1 MAEFRSDHA
10 FLTVWVGNKKIQ
22 FTNGF
27 AQTDDEEIIKAL
39 EQNHRVTRIDKPE
52 EKEEEKNEEAKP
64 KAKSTKKTTKK
75 KAEK

>member
-1 MAEFRSDHA
+1 MAEFHSDHA
-10 FLTVWVGNKKIQ
+10 FLSVWVNGKKIE

-52 EKEEEKNEEAKP
+52 EKKEEAKP

>member
-10 FLTVWVGNKKIQ
+10 FLSVWVNGKKIE

-27 AQTDDEEIIKAL
+27 AQTDDEEIIRAL

-52 EKEEEKNEEAKP
+52 EKKEEAKS

>member
-10 FLTVWVGNKKIQ
+10 FLSVWVNGKKIE

-52 EKEEEKNEEAKP
+52 EKKEEAKP

>member
-10 FLTVWVGNKKIQ
+10 FLTVWVGKKKIQ

-52 EKEEEKNEEAKP
+52 EKKEEAKP

>member
-10 FLTVWVGNKKIQ
+10 FLTVWVDNKKIQ

-39 EQNHRVTRIDKPE
+39 EKNHRVKRIDKPE
-52 EKEEEKNEEAKP
+52 EKKEEAKP

>member
-52 EKEEEKNEEAKP
+52 EKKEEAKP

>member
-10 FLTVWVGNKKIQ
+10 FLSVWVNGKKIE

-52 EKEEEKNEEAKP
+52 EKKEEAKP
-64 KAKSTKKTTKK
+64 KSTKKTTKK

>member
-10 FLTVWVGNKKIQ
+10 FLSVWVNGKKIE

-52 EKEEEKNEEAKP
+52 EKKEEAKP
-64 KAKSTKKTTKK
+64 KAKSPNKTTKK

>member
-10 FLTVWVGNKKIQ
+10 FLSVWVNGKKIE
-22 FTNGF
+22 FFNGF
-27 AQTDDEEIIKAL
+27 AQTEDEEIIKAL
-39 EQNHRVTRIDKPE
+39 EKNHRVKRIDKPE
-52 EKEEEKNEEAKP
+52 VKEEKKEEAKP

>member
-10 FLTVWVGNKKIQ
+10 FLTVWVGGDKKIQ

-64 KAKSTKKTTKK
+64 KATKKTTKK

>member
-10 FLTVWVGNKKIQ
+10 FLSVWVNGKKIE

-39 EQNHRVTRIDKPE
+39 EQNHRVTRIDKSE
-52 EKEEEKNEEAKP
+52 EKKEEAKP

>member
-52 EKEEEKNEEAKP
+52 EKEKNEEAKP
-64 KAKSTKKTTKK
+64 KSTKKTTKK

>member
-1 MAEFRSDHA
+1 MAKFRSDHA
-10 FLTVWVGNKKIQ
+10 FLSVWVNGKKIE

-52 EKEEEKNEEAKP
+52 EKKEEAKP

>member
-1 MAEFRSDHA
+1 MAEFHSDHA

-27 AQTDDEEIIKAL
+27 AQTDDEEIIRAL
-39 EQNHRVTRIDKPE
+39 EQNHRVTRIDKSE
-52 EKEEEKNEEAKP
+52 EKKEEAKP